1 MEGETSNGIAI
12 TSSMRAIGDVWTADH
27 VGQLMIAAF
36 RVSPGV
42 PMYSRRYGHLE
53 ALEKMPVGPCKVL
66 SWLERE
72 LPLKRGLHRARQIV
86 GTWAASHALRWRD
99 PDASIA
105 QWCSAHNVH
114 PTTFYR
120 TRDRALIIIAKRL
133 NDRGIQVF
141 HL

>member
-1 MEGETSNGIAI
+1 
-12 TSSMRAIGDVWTADH
+12 MRAIGAVWTADH

-99 PDASIA
+99 PDSSIA
-105 QWCSAHNVH
+105 QWCRLHRVH
-114 PTTFYR
+114 EATFNR
-120 TRDRALIIIAKRL
+120 TRKRALLVIAKRL
-133 NDRGIQVF
+133 TQRKIPVF